1 MENWNKNFVKGL
13 RNKIKSNLSIKKN
26 LDLYWFSMLYSSMKL
41 RNKKMVLKQ
50 DIKDGVL
57 KFMEHLNN
65 TMDKPDGYE
74 YHLNTRGSKYFKVE
88 MTSRGMSRSVYCFI
102 EKSTGIILKSA
113 GWRAP
118 AKGPR
123 GSVLIVDSYKHSDWS
138 GGWLYKVFGNVYG
151 MIG

>member
-1 MENWNKNFVKGL
+1 MVNIVLGIVEKKVKKSKKSTWLSRFFVVRSNMLKRENT
-13 RNKIKSNLSIKKN
+13 
-26 LDLYWFSMLYSSMKL
+26 
-41 RNKKMVLKQ
+41 MVLEK
-50 DIKDGVL
+50 DIKNGVL

-88 MTSRGMSRSVYCFI
+88 MTSHGMSRSVYCFI

-151 MIG
+151 MVG

>member
-1 MENWNKNFVKGL
+1 
-13 RNKIKSNLSIKKN
+13 
-26 LDLYWFSMLYSSMKL
+26 MLYSSMKL

-88 MTSRGMSRSVYCFI
+88 MTTRGTSRSVYCFI